1 MQPISQE
8 NSWDKVSLMFSVELQ
23 QKIEAHIQYKD
34 LYYVDYRDELA
45 TENLQKIIET
55 WSIDDDNYIDFG
67 YQQDSLN
74 EIMKDIQKTFE
85 LDDDFIDEHDEEIRD
100 IIYDKCSN
108 DPLPDLIKNAWVQPI
123 RLTAYS
129 NYEGIRSD
137 FDYSQWSWYEYSEGF
152 KDIVDILQLDPQT
165 LKKEMLSRGFKT
177 QWAFPSK
184 KSRLGKE
191 YVSYKDFIDEI
202 NNSCSSC
209 NLLTFVGL
217 ADVRDFL
224 NHDRKKH
231 PIITIPK
238 GNSCWLFDNCQGS
251 WSLIECTLLRD
262 FTIDTAT
269 LHGEKSIYDSWN
281 ISIDSEGSG
290 YSIDSV
296 YGVTREFWGKE
307 ISVS

>member
-1 MQPISQE
+1 MQLTQE
-8 NSWDKVSLMFSVELQ
+8 LR
-23 QKIEAHIQYKD
+23 QKIEAHVQHTD
-34 LYYVDYRDELA
+34 LYYVDYRDELSK
-45 TENLQKIIET
+45 ENLQKIIET
-55 WSIDDDNYIDFG
+55 WSIDSDNYID
-67 YQQDSLN
+67 YDYESDSLA
-74 EIMKDIQKTFE
+74 EIQGDIKKIFE
-85 LDDDFIDEHDEEIRD
+85 LDDDFMDEHDEEIRD
-100 IIYDKCSN
+100 IIYNKCSN
-108 DPLPDLIKNAWVQPI
+108 DPLPDLIKNSWTQPI
-123 RLTAYS
+123 RVTAYS

-137 FDYSQWSWYEYSEGF
+137 FDHSQWSWYEYSEGF
-152 KDIVDILQLDPQT
+152 KDIVDILMLDPQT
-165 LKKEMLSRGFKT
+165 LKKEMINRGFKT
-177 QWAFPSK
+177 HGSFPSK

-191 YVSYKDFIDEI
+191 YVSYKDFIDEL

-217 ADVRDFL
+217 TDVRDFL

-238 GNSCWLFDNCQGS
+238 GNSCGLFDNACGS
-251 WSLIECTLLRD
+251 WSLMECTLLRD

-269 LHGEKSIYDSWN
+269 LHGEKSIYDSWS

>member
-1 MQPISQE
+1 MQLTQE
-8 NSWDKVSLMFSVELQ
+8 LR
-23 QKIEAHIQYKD
+23 QKIEDHVQYKD

-55 WSIDDDNYIDFG
+55 WSIDDDNYIDFD

-165 LKKEMLSRGFKT
+165 LKKEMLSRGLST
-177 QWAFPSK
+177 HGSFPTI
-184 KSRLGKE
+184 KSRIGKE

-224 NHDRKKH
+224 THGKKH

-238 GNSCWLFDNCQGS
+238 GNSCGLFDNCQGS